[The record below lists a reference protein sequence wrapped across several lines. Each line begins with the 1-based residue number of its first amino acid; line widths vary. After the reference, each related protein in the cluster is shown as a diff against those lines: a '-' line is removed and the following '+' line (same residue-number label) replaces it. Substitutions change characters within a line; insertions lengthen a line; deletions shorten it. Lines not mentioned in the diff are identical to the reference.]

1 MPTHPIFPTPIYFN
15 TCSGMQY
22 DNIQKE
28 LTNAFNK
35 LNFTDTQNDNH
46 DLSLN
51 ENGDLFSDNDIVKF
65 KCNNFIDFIHNNL
78 MDYFNDLGIAASNP
92 EYVNDIVEP
101 NVDYIITNSWFTKT
115 NKGQKAPLH
124 YHGDTDI
131 SGVYY
136 LKTNGQ
142 DGGLQYHSNH
152 RDYNSNFIYSKMNH
166 RLSLHLQ
173 QGLLALWPGN
183 LWHDTHPN
191 LTDHERVSVS
201 FNIAVKRKGFKVDK
215 DALYR

>member
-1 MPTHPIFPTPIYFN
+1 MPTHPIFPTPIYVN

-35 LNFTDTQNDNH
+35 SNFTDTQNDNH

-51 ENGDLFSDNDIVKF
+51 ENNDLFSDNDIVKF

-78 MDYFNDLGIAASNP
+78 MDYFNDLEI
-92 EYVNDIVEP
+92 NDIVEP

-136 LKTNGQ
+136 LKTNGR
-142 DGGLQYHSNH
+142 DGNLQYHSNH

-166 RLSLHLQ
+166 RLPLNLQ

-183 LWHDTHPN
+183 LWHDTNPN

-215 DALYR
+215 DSLYR